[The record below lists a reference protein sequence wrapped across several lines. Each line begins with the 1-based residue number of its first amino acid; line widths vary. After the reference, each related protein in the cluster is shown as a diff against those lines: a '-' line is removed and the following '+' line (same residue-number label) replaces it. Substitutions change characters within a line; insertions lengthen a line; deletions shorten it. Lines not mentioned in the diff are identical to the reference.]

1 MQFAS
6 LLITVLGAFALSAPA
21 QAPPANH
28 LALSHGAPWQ
38 AEIYTGYPYS
48 RAELKGRPLW
58 DVAHR
63 CGGSYIAPHWVLT
76 AAHCFY
82 LENSEKMVPW
92 KQNGWRV
99 RLGARDLSSGE
110 GATFLIDRVII
121 HPGFVHATFA
131 NDVALAHF
139 VADGQSR
146 NNHAWHVS
154 PIALNDGPP
163 LEFGIPVSV
172 SGWGRTKDDPN
183 APTNHELDSAAL
195 HTVGCDW
202 DPVYKGKT
210 SDNNLCAFAKGVDA
224 CQGDSGGPLIRTG
237 GIPVLVGI
245 VSWGVGCGQHPGVY
259 VRVDRTH
266 NLDWI
271 NREIAVDPSTV
282 KVN

>member
-1 MQFAS
+1 MLAS
-6 LLITVLGAFALSAPA
+6 LLIIALGAFAGSAPA
-21 QAPPANH
+21 EMPQAQPA
-28 LALSHGAPWQ
+28 LAHGAPWQ
-38 AEIYTGYPYS
+38 AEVYSGYSYS
-48 RAELKGRPLW
+48 AADLKGRPQW
-58 DVAHR
+58 DAAHR

-82 LENSEKMVPW
+82 QEKSEEVGPW
-92 KQNGWRV
+92 EKNGWRI

-110 GATFLIDRVII
+110 GVTFLIDRVII

-139 VADGQSR
+139 VADDQTRAGR
-146 NNHAWHVS
+146 AWHVA
-154 PIALNDGPP
+154 PITLNDGPP
-163 LEFGIPVSV
+163 LGFGIPVSV
-172 SGWGRTKDDPN
+172 SGWGKTKDDPD
-183 APTNHELDSAAL
+183 APTNNELDAVSL

-210 SDNNLCAFAKGVDA
+210 SDDNLCAFGKGMDA

-237 GIPVLVGI
+237 GSPVLVGI

-259 VRVDRTH
+259 ARVDRTH

-271 NREIAVDPSTV
+271 NRTIAADPSTA